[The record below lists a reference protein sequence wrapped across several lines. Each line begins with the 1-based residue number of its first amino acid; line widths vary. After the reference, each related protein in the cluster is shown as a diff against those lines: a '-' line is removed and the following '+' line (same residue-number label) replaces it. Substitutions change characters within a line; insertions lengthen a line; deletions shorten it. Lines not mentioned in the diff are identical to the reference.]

1 MNNKRDFIL
10 ERNTYTLTSNNCR
23 VRMDFVEGSLIFFDL
38 KNFKLSTSI
47 ETSNYPYTK
56 LSENKFLTYEGDT
69 ILVSTGVS
77 DGLEINLNT
86 GVKINILRDSSV
98 LMDGALIWKFPVLP
112 CEDEIEGIMLFG
124 SQDVGIFSKVACQVI
139 NEITAE
145 FRMKAL
151 KVHRAYSGG
160 AIFEEFFVDDN
171 DRLLLATNMNTVFD
185 TLDTVFN
192 GG

>member
-1 MNNKRDFIL
+1 
-10 ERNTYTLTSNNCR
+10 
-23 VRMDFVEGSLIFFDL
+23 MDFVDGSLIFFDL

-47 ETSNYPYTK
+47 ETGNYPYTK

-69 ILVSTGVS
+69 ILVPASSSSSGGVG

-98 LMDGALIWKFPVLP
+98 LMDGVLIWKFPVLP
-112 CEDEIEGIMLFG
+112 CGDEIEGIMLFG

-145 FRMKAL
+145 FKMTTQ

-185 TLDTVFN
+185 TLDTVFSR
-192 GG
+192 G